1 MNTNIF
7 GDFQICISVPLNTSS
22 DQVPSIEF
30 LLKSLTLNKSIL
42 EQESKYL
49 NSISVLP
56 FFISFFCWNE
66 INKKSSVKEVT
77 RKIEN
82 YKAIKE
88 YTRKMGHC
96 KANNVPEK
104 RFLQKLL
111 EIGWLLCKKHLK
123 VSLIAVPWILLISK
137 ILYQNIRKF
146 VRKYRSSRP
155 EVFCKKGVL
164 RSFPRFTGNS
174 RAPVVPA
181 SKNQYNKC
189 GAGLQP
195 GTYFTRSFIF

>member
-1 MNTNIF
+1 M
-7 GDFQICISVPLNTSS
+7 
-22 DQVPSIEF
+22 
-30 LLKSLTLNKSIL
+30 
-42 EQESKYL
+42 
-49 NSISVLP
+49 NSIRVFP
-56 FFISFFCWNE
+56 FFISFSCWNE
-66 INKKSSVKEVT
+66 INKKSLIKEVT

-82 YKAIKE
+82 CKAIKE
-88 YTRKMGHC
+88 YTRKMENC

-164 RSFPRFTGNS
+164 RNFARFTGNS
-174 RAPVVPA
+174 KAPLVPA

-189 GAGLQP
+189 SAGLQP
-195 GTYFTRSFIF
+195 RTYFTRSFIF